1 MHKIETTFAGRSL
14 TLETGRIARQ
24 AHGSCLVTYGET
36 VVLCTAV
43 AQDTPTN
50 ANQRT
55 ASNEKRSDM
64 NVTAPEF
71 VKKAGAAGMAEVEM
85 GKLGSQKATN
95 PDVKAFAKQMVADHT
110 KANKELAAAAQAKGL
125 EVPSSPDMM
134 HKAMVKKFEG
144 QSADKDFD
152 HDFMEQMVKDHKA
165 VVELFG
171 VASRDENLDPDLRA
185 LAKKTLPVLQQHM
198 KDAQSL
204 ETRLAK

>member
-1 MHKIETTFAGRSL
+1 MKIVATVLIVLLSGAS
-14 TLETGRIARQ
+14 TLSA
-24 AHGSCLVTYGET
+24 
-36 VVLCTAV
+36 
-43 AQDTPTN
+43 AQDTPAN

-95 PDVKAFAKQMVADHT
+95 PDVKAFAKRMVADHT
-110 KANKELAAAAQAKGL
+110 KANEELAVAAQAKGL

-134 HKAMVKKFEG
+134 HKAVMKKFEG

-152 HDFMEQMVKDHKA
+152 HDFMQQMVKDHKA

-171 VASRDENLDPDLRA
+171 VASRDENLDPQLRA

-198 KDAQSL
+198 KDAQAL

>member
-1 MHKIETTFAGRSL
+1 MKIAATVL
-14 TLETGRIARQ
+14 
-24 AHGSCLVTYGET
+24 
-36 VVLCTAV
+36 VVLLSGASTLSA
-43 AQDTPTN
+43 AQDTPTD

-55 ASNEKRSDM
+55 ASNEKRFDM

-71 VKKAGAAGMAEVEM
+71 VEKAGAAGMAEVEM

-134 HKAMVKKFEG
+134 HKAMMKKFEG

-152 HDFMEQMVKDHKA
+152 HDFMQQMVKDHKA

-198 KDAQSL
+198 KDAQAL
-204 ETRLAK
+204 ETRLAKGQGD